1 MLSKMTTE
9 KKTYIYIDESGS
21 LSGTEF
27 YFVVAAVFSESPKSL
42 KHIVKRV
49 RKKIGRKK
57 LRQIPELKFH
67 ASNEITRRRLLTML
81 AKQKVKFLTL
91 IVDKEGRQVKDSPEN
106 YGLVLKTLT
115 EHFPKGENVLFM
127 IDRKFTKE
135 REVIRLKRLV
145 ADPRAVFV
153 DSKRNP
159 FVQLADFVAGAMNH
173 YFNFGNEKY
182 FQIIKEKTEIK
193 KVRWTQLK
201 GKALA
206 PRGSV
211 DPT

>member
-1 MLSKMTTE
+1 MTEE
-9 KKTYIYIDESGS
+9 KTHVYVDESGS

-42 KHIVKRV
+42 RHIVKRV
-49 RKKIGRKK
+49 RKKKRKKK

-67 ASNEITRRRLLTML
+67 ASDEITRRWLLAML
-81 AKQKVKFLTL
+81 AKQEVKFLTL
-91 IVDKEGRQVKDSPEN
+91 VVDKEGRQVKDSPEN

-115 EHFPKGENVLFM
+115 EHFPKGENVRFM
-127 IDRKFTKE
+127 VDRKFTKK
-135 REVIRLKRLV
+135 REVIRLKKIV
-145 ADPRAVFV
+145 ADSRVTFV

-193 KVRWTQLK
+193 KVRWIQLK

-206 PRGSV
+206 PRGPV